1 MFRRLREKLSR
12 GLRKTRHA
20 LGEQFAKLP
29 WTGRKVDQALLD
41 DLEEVL
47 ITADLGVETASRI
60 CEDIAL
66 RARGRA
72 IDGLDEVL
80 ELVRESMA
88 TLMPDARD
96 AKRPEDGPRITLV
109 VGVNG
114 SGKTTTT
121 GKLAARWAKEGR
133 QVVVAAADTFRAA
146 AVEQLAVWAER
157 AGARVVRAT
166 PGADPAAVAFD
177 AVEAG
182 RAAGVDEVLID
193 TAGRL
198 HNKKPLMDELAKIS
212 RVVAK
217 GCPGAPHETL
227 LVLDGT
233 TGRNAIHQAREF
245 NKVAPVTGLVLS
257 KLDGTAKGGV
267 AVAIGSELHLPVRYI
282 GVGEGADDLL
292 DFDLQEYIA
301 GLLTPVDRVEKD
313 PGRKR
318 LAEGS

>member
-60 CEDIAL
+60 CEDIAS